1 MSLKDEIGGIIYDAD
16 IYKAKVTT
24 GQLNSIVDD
33 IMKEI
38 KKSINEYILKLK
50 KKEDGCIV
58 KDSTAHDIAL
68 YELQDLKLEMLQE

>member
-1 MSLKDEIGGIIYDAD
+1 MSLKEEIGGIIYDAD

-38 KKSINEYILKLK
+38 EKRINIYILALK
-50 KKEDGCIV
+50 KKQDGCI
-58 KDSTAHDIAL
+58 STAHDIAL
-68 YELQDLKLEMLQE
+68 YELQDLKLELLKE